1 MARHCGGSLPGIG
14 QKQDVEMKPVD
25 VVIVG
30 AGPVGVTLACELAR
44 RHVGF
49 RLVDSALQPF
59 GGSRGKT
66 LQPRTLELMDDLG
79 VIEKVLARGEWT
91 PPIRVHQ
98 HGHECTIDHLF
109 DDRRPTPDTP
119 YPRGFTIAQNLTEEI
134 LRQRLT
140 ELGGQVEYG
149 VGLVALEQDADEVV
163 LNLSTASGAQRQ
175 RARYVVGCDG
185 GRSTLRAL
193 LGVAYEGN
201 TDETRRLYVADVR
214 LSGLDRATWHSFR
227 GPGGMLNLAPL
238 ATTDLFQCQASIPP
252 QAPDQPTL
260 QILQAIIEER
270 TGSRDIRLLEM
281 GWHTAWRLN
290 VRLAARYRVGR
301 AFLAGDA
308 CHAHSPAGA
317 QGLNTGVLD
326 ASNLAWKIAGVLRGA
341 PATLLDTYETERRPI
356 AAWML
361 GVTSAL
367 EAQAFAMK
375 GLPTDRDE
383 RMLHLTLNYRDSV
396 LSREERA
403 APGRVVAGDRM
414 PDATE
419 LVWIGKPARL
429 FDVLRGPR
437 PAVLAFGGGWRGV
450 LAALRTRFSYDQL
463 SVVEVGPQGHVV
475 DTKGL
480 LVANLDLAGGALLI
494 VRPDKYLGLA
504 TDRTDARAI
513 EDYLRSVI
521 G

>member
-1 MARHCGGSLPGIG
+1 
-14 QKQDVEMKPVD
+14 MKPVD

-44 RHVGF
+44 RSVGF
-49 RLVDSALQPF
+49 RLVDSAPEPF

-79 VIEKVLARGEWT
+79 VIERILARGEWT

-98 HGHECTIDHLF
+98 QAGDCTVDHLF
-109 DDRRPTPDTP
+109 GDRRPTPDTP
-119 YPRGFTIAQNLTEEI
+119 YPRGFTIAQNLTEDI
-134 LRQRLT
+134 LRQRLA
-140 ELGGQVEYG
+140 ELGGRVEYG
-149 VGLVALEQDADEVV
+149 VGLVALEQGTDEVA
-163 LNLSTASGAQRQ
+163 LTFSTPTGAQTQ
-175 RARYVVGCDG
+175 RATYVVGCDG
-185 GRSTLRAL
+185 GRSTLRGL

-214 LSGLDRATWHSFR
+214 LSGLDRTTWHSFR

-260 QILQAIIEER
+260 AILQAIIEER
-270 TGSRDIRLLEM
+270 TGSRDIRVLDM

-290 VRLAARYRVGR
+290 VRLAARYRAGR

-326 ASNLAWKIAGVLRGA
+326 ASNLAWKIAAVLRGA
-341 PATLLDTYETERRPI
+341 PATLLDTYEAERRPI

-367 EAQAFAMK
+367 EAQSFAMK
-375 GLPTDRDE
+375 ALPTDRDE

-403 APGRVVAGDRM
+403 VPGRVVAGDRI
-414 PDATE
+414 PDATD
-419 LVWIGKPARL
+419 LVWMGKPARL

-437 PAVLAFGGGWRGV
+437 PTVLAFGGDWSGV
-450 LAALRTRFSYDQL
+450 LAALRTCFSDNQL
-463 SVVEVGPQGHVV
+463 SVVEVGPEGQLV
-475 DTKGL
+475 DSKGL
-480 LVANLDLAGGALLI
+480 LETGLGMTGRVLLV
-494 VRPDKYLGLA
+494 VRPDKYVGLA

-513 EDYLRSVI
+513 EDYLRRLI